1 MAKLLY
7 MYANSMLNNNQETK
21 PPKRPLSVDMDT
33 GIIYTVGYHCTLKT
47 KGWCMDQHYKT

>member
-47 KGWCMDQHYKT
+47 KG